1 MHRTIDRKPSGG
13 LGSLATKQMGPP
25 RAVIDAVQDRLGPLA
40 EDPVA
45 LGGGIT
51 NHNFRARFGTTE
63 VVLRI
68 AGHETELL
76 GIDRASEHVA
86 TEAAAKLGIAPAVL
100 AFLPEHTCLVTQ
112 FVEAVPITDQALRE
126 PPALPEIARA
136 LRAFHEHAPSLPTSF
151 EMPRIAREYLAL
163 ARDRGLEIPAA
174 AWDAAR
180 LAERIAGAVA
190 GNPEHAVVPCHDD
203 LLRANVLSDGTRLW
217 LVDWEYAG
225 MGDRYFDLGNLS
237 INNGFTDADDRA
249 LLEAYWAEPCTARRF
264 AALRVM
270 RSMSDVREA
279 LWGVVQ
285 QAISDLDFDFAAYA
299 EKHFGRLRAT
309 IADPRFEGWLRDA
322 ATP

>member
-1 MHRTIDRKPSGG
+1 
-13 LGSLATKQMGPP
+13 MGPP

-51 NHNFRARFGTTE
+51 NHNFRARFGATD

-68 AGHETELL
+68 AGRETELL

-86 TEAAAKLGIAPAVL
+86 TQAAAKLGIAPTVL
-100 AFLPEHTCLVTQ
+100 AFLPEHTCLVTA
-112 FVEAVPITDQALRE
+112 FVEAVPIANQALRE
-126 PPALPEIARA
+126 PPALPELARA
-136 LRAFHEHAPSLPTSF
+136 LRAFHEHAPALPASF
-151 EMPRIAREYLAL
+151 DLPRIAREYLTL
-163 ARDRGLEIPAA
+163 ARDRGLAVPPT

-180 LAERIAGAVA
+180 LAQRIADAVA
-190 GNPEHAVVPCHDD
+190 GHPEHAIVPCHDD
-203 LLRANVLSDGTRLW
+203 LLGANVLSDGTRVW

-237 INNGFTDADDRA
+237 INNGFTEADDRA
-249 LLEAYWAEPCTARRF
+249 LLEAYWDAPCTPRRF

-270 RSMSDVREA
+270 RSMSDVREG

-285 QAISDLDFDFAAYA
+285 QAISDLDFDFPAYA
-299 EKHFGRLRAT
+299 DTHLGRLRAT
-309 IADPRFEGWLRDA
+309 TADPRFEGWLRDA